1 MFTLDQVVP
10 WGRSFEEYR
19 RMFVLR
25 DAELRMSILGC
36 ADGPAGFNAEATRRG
51 TRVISCDPLYRFT
64 GTQIR
69 ERIAATRDQIV
80 DQTRQNLAEFV
91 WRDIQSVEELET
103 VRMRAMDAFLED
115 FDQGLRD
122 GRYVDA
128 ELPTLPFRDHSFE
141 LAICSHFLFLYSDHL
156 GAPFH
161 RDAILELA
169 RVAREV
175 RVFPLLELGGQ
186 QSPYVV
192 GIGDD
197 LRRAGYHVSI
207 EEVPY
212 EFRRGANQM
221 MRIRP

>member
-1 MFTLDQVVP
+1 MFALDQIVP

-122 GRYVDA
+122 GRYIDA
-128 ELPTLPFRDHSFE
+128 ELPTLPFRDQSFE

-156 GAPFH
+156 GATFH
-161 RDAILELA
+161 RDAILELV
-169 RVAREV
+169 RVGREV
-175 RVFPLLELGGQ
+175 RVFPLLALGGHR
-186 QSPYVV
+186 SPHVV
-192 GIGDD
+192 SISDD